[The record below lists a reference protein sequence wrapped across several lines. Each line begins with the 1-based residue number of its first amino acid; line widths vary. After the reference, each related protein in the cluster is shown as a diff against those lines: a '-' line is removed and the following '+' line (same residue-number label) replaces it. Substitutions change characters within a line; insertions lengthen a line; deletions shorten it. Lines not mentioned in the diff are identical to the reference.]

1 MLSDAEKV
9 NVIDLLNTIPPEDLL
24 DIARTTTSGIIS
36 AENQQEAVRII
47 VQHAEDVRSLLARK
61 KITKTILFKYL
72 HNKRVP
78 FAAAI
83 DKATLID
90 ATIAFWQKGGTSG
103 NVIQNCIPNPII
115 ESNNHSQT
123 TQSVPGLCDELAYK
137 FCEWFF
143 TKLNEPVVMLGGEK
157 IVDNDFWCDA
167 SARITLKSGPD
178 SLQHAAQGGSE
189 VVELLA
195 ALQLQHN
202 LYFSPNLSM
211 DGLRAKSE
219 PHGLV
224 VILVCGTI
232 HQGQGQCIGIFE
244 QKFGL
249 IKDPYASD
257 NCKIKTLEINLLS
270 KSDVTVQPVLPPE
283 MLAIEQ

>member
-90 ATIAFWQKGGTSG
+90 ATIAFWQMGG
-103 NVIQNCIPNPII
+103 NVIQNSVPAPTI
-115 ESNNHSQT
+115 ESNNHYPI
-123 TQSVPGLCDELAYK
+123 TQPVPNLCEELAYK
-137 FCEWFF
+137 FCEWFY

-157 IVDNDFWCDA
+157 VVDNDFWCDA
-167 SARITLKSGPD
+167 TAMINLKSGSE
-178 SLQHAAQGGSE
+178 SLQHSAQGSGE

-195 ALQLQHN
+195 ALQQQHN
-202 LYFSPNLSM
+202 LYFSPNLSL

-224 VILVCGTI
+224 VILVCGTL
-232 HQGQGQCIGIFE
+232 HQGQGQCIGVFE

-257 NCKIKTLEINLLS
+257 NWKIKTLDINLLS
-270 KSDVTVQPVLPPE
+270 KSDVTAPPVLPPE